1 MDEQA
6 IGTTAKS
13 RSYTEDYKRQVVD
26 LVIST
31 GRTASSVAA
40 EIGLHH
46 TLVSRGS
53 GDTGNQTRRVW
64 HWCLGR

>member
-6 IGTTAKS
+6 SGTAAKS
-13 RSYTEDYKRQVVD
+13 RSYTEGYKRQVVD

-40 EIGLHH
+40 EVGLHH
-46 TLVSRGS
+46 TLVSRWI
-53 GDTGNQTRRVW
+53 RRY
-64 HWCLGR
+64 GRSSKADVALVPGP